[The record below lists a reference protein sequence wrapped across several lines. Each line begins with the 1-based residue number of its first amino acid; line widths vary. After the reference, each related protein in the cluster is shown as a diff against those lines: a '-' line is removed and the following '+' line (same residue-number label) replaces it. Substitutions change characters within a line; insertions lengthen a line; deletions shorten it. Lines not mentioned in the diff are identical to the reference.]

1 MRTKLYLPIV
11 AIAALLFT
19 SCERDYFDVVKG
31 HGPIV
36 SENRFTA
43 SYEEV
48 ALAIP
53 ADVYIVQG
61 EDEGITIEAQDNVLD
76 VIETEV
82 RHGELKLK
90 FEDGVIVKRFD
101 PIKVYITT
109 EDLSQI
115 TVSGSGN
122 VYNDSPIVT
131 NELRVRISGSG
142 NVDLH
147 DIDTPVMDA
156 KISGSGKVY
165 LEGITADLYLQI
177 SGSGDIYAFNLLTE
191 TADVTISGSG
201 KTEVTVAHYLNA
213 QISGSGDVYYRGH
226 PDIDSRI
233 SGSGGLYHVD

>member
-1 MRTKLYLPIV
+1 MRTKVYLPIL
-11 AIAALLFT
+11 ALTLILFS
-19 SCERDYFDVVKG
+19 SCERDFFDVVKG

-36 SENRFTA
+36 SENRYTQ
-43 SYEEV
+43 SWDEV
-48 ALAIP
+48 ALMIP

-90 FEDGVIVKRFD
+90 FEDGVVVKRFD
-101 PIKVYITT
+101 PIKVYVTT
-109 EDLSQI
+109 NDISQI

-122 VYNDSPIVT
+122 VYNESPLVT

-147 DIDTPVMDA
+147 DIDTPLMDA
-156 KISGSGKVY
+156 RISGSGKVY
-165 LEGITADLYLQI
+165 LDGFTADLYLQI
-177 SGSGDIYAFNLLTE
+177 SGSGDIYAFDLLTE
-191 TADVTISGSG
+191 TAEVSISGSG
-201 KTEVTVAHYLNA
+201 RTEVTVADYLDA
-213 QISGSGDVYYRGH
+213 QISGSGSIYYRGH

-233 SGSGGLYHVD
+233 SGSGGLYHVN